1 MEADNQVSVNPLK
14 TSSNKMPIIIAVG
27 VIIILIGL
35 GAGWLFASKKTAS
48 GSGTKA
54 NIPTVTVSKNE
65 AGVTDPSTIKD
76 VTTAT
81 GTLKVG
87 GIRGEGTYHLDRPGG
102 SSQTVYLTSTT
113 VDMSGFVNEKV
124 QVWGQTLA
132 SQNAPWFMDVGKIK
146 VVQ

>member
-1 MEADNQVSVNPLK
+1 METDNQVPVNKLK
-14 TSSNKMPIIIAVG
+14 TSNKMPLFIGLAA
-27 VIIILIGL
+27 IIILVGL
-35 GAGWLFASKKTAS
+35 GAGWFFASKKIATNAN
-48 GSGTKA
+48 KA
-54 NIPTVTVSKNE
+54 NIPSITVSKNE

-87 GIRGEGTYHLDRPGG
+87 GIRGEGTYHLDRSGG